1 MPLDATGYLPQR
13 VLTPDE
19 ARDLAIL
26 KTARH
31 RIRHRWRWWDGG
43 SSLWCLVPAI
53 FGGTCAML
61 AVTRETSGNE
71 DDRFAALRRL
81 AAHLPP
87 GWSVIHLYND
97 DPLTTH
103 ADILSLYD
111 RAIAELE

>member
-26 KTARH
+26 KAARH

-43 SSLWCLVPAI
+43 SSLWCLVPAL

-61 AVTRETSGNE
+61 AIKREAPGHVNA
-71 DDRFAALRRL
+71 RLPALRRL
-81 AAHLPP
+81 AAQLPP
-87 GWSVIHLYND
+87 GWNAIHLYND
-97 DPLTTH
+97 HRTTTH